1 MLLSMIVLSVYSV
14 VLPTLFLEVLWF
26 RFNFLFLFF
35 FEKKKR
41 RNVAIFPNGKI

>member
-14 VLPTLFLEVLWF
+14 VLPTLFLEVLLF
-26 RFNFLFLFF
+26 RFNLLFLFF
-35 FEKKKR
+35 FEKKRR